1 MNRIFAHIDWLYNR
15 HPIIPGALLAFLIIG
30 AESIADF
37 LVPPP

>member
-15 HPIIPGALLAFLIIG
+15 HPIIFGALLAFLIIG
-30 AESIADF
+30 ANSVANL